1 VTDVGH
7 ATDSPGITHA
17 QHGHFKMGAGP
28 KIAIGSAMQPEVV
41 ERLLKTAE
49 RLSIPLQR
57 GAVPGSSGTDTDSIF
72 LAAGGIP
79 CGLVSF
85 PIRYMH
91 TTVEMGHLR
100 DLEQIAQVFAGFCEG
115 LTGRERFA
123 PTL

>member
-1 VTDVGH
+1 
-7 ATDSPGITHA
+7 
-17 QHGHFKMGAGP
+17 MGAGP